1 MGREVEWG
9 GEGRQEGGEEEEV
22 EGGKGEEKGRGRRR
36 RGLEGAGCWIGA
48 CPRDSG
54 ALLPP
59 RTKGEGSF

>member
-1 MGREVEWG
+1 MGRGGKG
-9 GEGRQEGGEEEEV
+9 GEGRRG
-22 EGGKGEEKGRGRRR
+22 EGGKGKEKGR

-48 CPRDSG
+48 CSRDSG

>member
-1 MGREVEWG
+1 MGRG
-9 GEGRQEGGEEEEV
+9 GKAGEEGRRKRG
-22 EGGKGEEKGRGRRR
+22 EGGKGEEKGGGRRR
-36 RGLEGAGCWIGA
+36 RGLEVAGCWIGA

>member
-1 MGREVEWG
+1 MGRG
-9 GEGRQEGGEEEEV
+9 GEGRRG
-22 EGGKGEEKGRGRRR
+22 EGGKGKEKGEGR

-48 CPRDSG
+48 CSRDSG

>member
-1 MGREVEWG
+1 MGRG
-9 GEGRQEGGEEEEV
+9 GKAGEGRRG
-22 EGGKGEEKGRGRRR
+22 EGGKEKGEREKEEGR

>member
-1 MGREVEWG
+1 MGREGEWG
-9 GEGRQEGGEEEEV
+9 GEGRQERGG
-22 EGGKGEEKGRGRRR
+22 GGKEGKEGR

>member
-1 MGREVEWG
+1 MGRG
-9 GEGRQEGGEEEEV
+9 GKAGEGRSGGGGEKE
-22 EGGKGEEKGRGRRR
+22 GKGEEEGR

-54 ALLPP
+54 TRLPP